1 MANILLIDDDPDFS
15 ERLRRGLK
23 PEHDVTPLA
32 EADDGALE
40 RLAAGEFALLLLDNG
55 LPKVSG
61 IEFLK
66 KLEEREVGVPVIM
79 VSYAGDPQLII
90 DATKH
95 LALECV
101 QKQQT
106 GELLKDLK
114 PRIAK
119 ALTNSSDPPPV
130 ALPPETGKAG
140 VFVGPQ
146 LVGNCRAMLEVYQR
160 IGQVVRTTQP
170 VLISGEAG
178 TGKNL
183 VARAIHDNGPRQAKR
198 FVVAHCNKPDGDL
211 LRDDLFGHEI
221 GFRGERKR
229 RRGMFEYA
237 NGGTLYLDEVSELP
251 RALQDE
257 VLRVLE
263 ERQVARLGGN
273 EPVPVDVR
281 IVASSRPEPHAIPES
296 KFRRDLLDHL
306 KSATIHLPPLQERMD
321 DLEKLTYYFLAEEA
335 HRTVRGRVPGLDDA
349 SWKKLRGHSWPGNIR
364 ELQIVVRRAFH
375 HRRGPQILAGD
386 ITFEEA
392 NGELRAR
399 AGLQMA
405 IYWALGT
412 DKTNIYGLLNNM
424 LRDEAFKLT
433 REKCDGDLARTV
445 KILGVSVKDIDTVQ
459 IDKPDAER
467 RDRLDQAV
475 ELETEALVLIRKYPH
490 WTVEQ
495 YLEKLRSD
503 NLKVSKAT
511 LYRNPVI
518 KIALDMRKGERK
530 GFHHGHKSRHGDFE
544 AYDD

>member
-1 MANILLIDDDPDFS
+1 MPKILLIDDDRDFS
-15 ERLRRGLK
+15 TRLRRGLA
-23 PEHDVTPLA
+23 PDYEVTCLE
-32 EADDGALE
+32 EADDAALE
-40 RLAAGEFALLLLDNG
+40 RLTAGEFALLLLDNG

-61 IEFLK
+61 IEFLE
-66 KLEEREVGVPVIM
+66 KLEQREVGVPVIM

-90 DATKH
+90 DASKH
-95 LALECV
+95 HALECV

-106 GELLKDLK
+106 NELLKDLK

-119 ALTNSSDPPPV
+119 ALTISSQQPPV

-140 VFVGPQ
+140 VFAGPQ
-146 LVGNCRAMLEVYQR
+146 LVGNCRAMREVYQR
-160 IGQVVRTTQP
+160 IGQVARITQP

-183 VARAIHDNGPRQAKR
+183 VARAVHDHGPRQAKP

-221 GFRGERKR
+221 GFRGERKL

-237 NGGTLYLDEVSELP
+237 NGGTLYLDEVNELP

-296 KFRRDLLDHL
+296 KCRRELLAQL
-306 KSATIHLPPLQERMD
+306 TSETIHLPPLRERMD
-321 DLEKLTYYFLAEEA
+321 DLEKLTSYFLAEEA
-335 HRTVRGRVPGLDDA
+335 QRTVRGRIPGLDDG
-349 SWKKLRGHSWPGNIR
+349 SWKKLRDHSWPGNIR

-386 ITFEEA
+386 ITFEEE
-392 NGELRAR
+392 NGELQAR

-412 DKTNIYGLLNNM
+412 EKTDIYGLLNNM
-424 LRDEAFKLT
+424 LRDEVFKLT
-433 REKCDGDLARTV
+433 REKCDGDLARAA
-445 KILGVSVKDIDTVQ
+445 KILGVSVKEIDTVQ
-459 IDKPDAER
+459 TDKPEAGR
-467 RDRLDQAV
+467 ADRLDQAV
-475 ELETEALVLIRKYPH
+475 ELETKTLVLIRKYPH

-511 LYRNPVI
+511 LYRNQVI
-518 KIALDMRKGERK
+518 KTALDMRKGDRK
-530 GFHHGHKSRHGDFE
+530 GFHHGHKSRHGAVE